1 MEQLDDLVR
10 KRRIQAIYDVAG
22 LITENEARSILEH
35 AASFVD
41 IVKGR
46 IGHEEPSG

>member
-1 MEQLDDLVR
+1 MVQLDDLIR

-35 AASFVD
+35 AASLVD
-41 IVKGR
+41 IVKSR
-46 IGHEEPSG
+46 IDQQ

>member
-1 MEQLDDLVR
+1 MR
-10 KRRIQAIYDVAG
+10 KKRNQAIYDVAG

-35 AASFVD
+35 AVSFVD

-46 IGHEEPSG
+46 SDHERTSG